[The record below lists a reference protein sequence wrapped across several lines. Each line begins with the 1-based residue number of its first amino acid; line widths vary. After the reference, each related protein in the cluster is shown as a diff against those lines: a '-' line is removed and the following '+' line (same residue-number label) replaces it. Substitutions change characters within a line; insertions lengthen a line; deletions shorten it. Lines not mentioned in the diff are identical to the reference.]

1 MVNIFSALNNTYPD
15 AMLRNPMIR
24 NQSPI
29 SVLPTPRPSSIGA
42 INQDFPP
49 VPMMRPD
56 DLLSQTNQVQEPP
69 LNTQGS
75 LGSGFGGLFGQNMSD
90 PQTQGILA
98 ASSALL
104 KQGAPSFQPK
114 SFGGI
119 LGETINQG
127 LGAFN
132 RAERR
137 GRNNLQV
144 VGGSL
149 IDVSDPSNPKVVF
162 EGRKKP
168 KTQILG
174 GGKYIATQDP
184 DTGEFDIKKSS
195 IFDEISKLE
204 DKTGGIGT
212 LTEGQKAIDKSFS
225 KDYSDFVL
233 KGGFADVQKGL
244 NQLDEAVNILE
255 TDGGTGEIIG
265 NLNPMAAALF
275 NKSGLKAQ
283 ELVSEV
289 VQRNLR
295 LILGAQF
302 TEKEGERL
310 INRAFNPRLSEE
322 ENIKRVKRL
331 ADSIKRAADQK
342 RKSAEYFEKFGTLK
356 GFKGTASIN
365 SISEGAGLNSKNVN
379 YKVVK

>member
-1 MVNIFSALNNTYPD
+1 MVNILNNLYPD
-15 AMLRNPMIR
+15 AILRNPMIR

-56 DLLSQTNQVQEPP
+56 DLLSQTNQVTNPP

-104 KQGAPSFQPK
+104 KGGAPSFQPT

-132 RAERR
+132 RASRR

-225 KDYSDFVL
+225 KEYGDFVL

-244 NQLDEAVNILE
+244 SQLDEAVNILE
-255 TDGGTGEIIG
+255 TEGGTGAFVG
-265 NLNPMAAALF
+265 NLPDSLAAIV

-331 ADSIKRAADQK
+331 ADSIKRAAEQK

-379 YKVVK
+379 YKVIK

>member
-1 MVNIFSALNNTYPD
+1 MINIFSAL
-15 AMLRNPMIR
+15 RNPMMR

-104 KQGAPSFQPK
+104 KQGAPSFQPT

-119 LGETINQG
+119 LGESINQG

-132 RAERR
+132 RASRR

-225 KDYSDFVL
+225 KEYGDFVL

-244 NQLDEAVNILE
+244 SQLDEAINILE
-255 TDGGTGEIIG
+255 TEGGTGAFVG
-265 NLNPMAAALF
+265 NLPDSLAAIV

-331 ADSIKRAADQK
+331 ADSIKRAAEQK

-379 YKVVK
+379 YKVIK

>member
-1 MVNIFSALNNTYPD
+1 MINIFSAL
-15 AMLRNPMIR
+15 RNPMMR

-56 DLLSQTNQVQEPP
+56 DLFSQTNQVQEPP

-104 KQGAPSFQPK
+104 KQGAPSFQPT

-119 LGETINQG
+119 LGESINQG

-132 RAERR
+132 RASRR

-225 KDYSDFVL
+225 KEYGDFVL

-244 NQLDEAVNILE
+244 SQLDEAINILE
-255 TDGGTGEIIG
+255 TEGGTGAFVG
-265 NLNPMAAALF
+265 NLPDSLAAIV

-331 ADSIKRAADQK
+331 ADSIKRAAEQK

-379 YKVVK
+379 YKVIK

>member
-1 MVNIFSALNNTYPD
+1 MINIFSAL
-15 AMLRNPMIR
+15 RNPMMR

-42 INQDFPP
+42 INQNFPE

-56 DLLSQTNQVQEPP
+56 DLLSQTNQVTDPP

-104 KQGAPSFQPK
+104 KGGAPSFQPT

-132 RAERR
+132 RASRR

-174 GGKYIATQDP
+174 DGKYIATQDP

-225 KDYSDFVL
+225 KEYGDFVL

-244 NQLDEAVNILE
+244 SQLDEAVNILE
-255 TDGGTGEIIG
+255 TEGGTGAFVG
-265 NLNPMAAALF
+265 NLPDSLAAIV

-331 ADSIKRAADQK
+331 ADSIKRAAEQK

-379 YKVVK
+379 YKVIK

>member
-1 MVNIFSALNNTYPD
+1 MINIFSAL
-15 AMLRNPMIR
+15 RNPMMR

-42 INQDFPP
+42 INQNFPE

-56 DLLSQTNQVQEPP
+56 DLLSQTNQVTNPP

-104 KQGAPSFQPK
+104 KGGAPSFQPT

-132 RAERR
+132 RASRR

-225 KDYSDFVL
+225 KEYGDFVL

-244 NQLDEAVNILE
+244 SQLDEAVNILE
-255 TDGGTGEIIG
+255 TEGGTGAFVG
-265 NLNPMAAALF
+265 NLPDSLAAIV

-331 ADSIKRAADQK
+331 ADSIKRAAEQK

>member
-1 MVNIFSALNNTYPD
+1 MINIFSA
-15 AMLRNPMIR
+15 LRNPMIR

-104 KQGAPSFQPK
+104 KGGAPSFQPT

-119 LGETINQG
+119 LGESINQG

-132 RAERR
+132 RASRR

-225 KDYSDFVL
+225 KEYSDFIL

-244 NQLDEAVNILE
+244 SQLDEAVNILE
-255 TDGGTGEIIG
+255 TEGGTGAFVG
-265 NLNPMAAALF
+265 NLPDSLAAIV

-331 ADSIKRAADQK
+331 ADSIKRAAEQK

>member
-1 MVNIFSALNNTYPD
+1 MINIFSAL
-15 AMLRNPMIR
+15 RNPMMR

-104 KQGAPSFQPK
+104 KGGAPSFQPT

-119 LGETINQG
+119 LGESINQG

-132 RAERR
+132 RASRR

-225 KDYSDFVL
+225 KEYGDFVL

-244 NQLDEAVNILE
+244 SQLDEAINILE
-255 TDGGTGEIIG
+255 TEGGTGAFVG
-265 NLNPMAAALF
+265 NLPDSLAAIV

-331 ADSIKRAADQK
+331 ADSIKRAAEQK

-379 YKVVK
+379 YKVIK

>member
-1 MVNIFSALNNTYPD
+1 MINIFSAL
-15 AMLRNPMIR
+15 RNPMMR

-132 RAERR
+132 RASRR

-225 KDYSDFVL
+225 KEYGDFVL

-244 NQLDEAVNILE
+244 SQLDEAVNILE
-255 TDGGTGEIIG
+255 TEGGTGAFVG
-265 NLNPMAAALF
+265 NLPDSLAAIV

-331 ADSIKRAADQK
+331 ADSIKRAAEQK

-379 YKVVK
+379 YKVIK

>member
-1 MVNIFSALNNTYPD
+1 MINIFSAL
-15 AMLRNPMIR
+15 RNPMMR

-104 KQGAPSFQPK
+104 KGGAPSFQPT

-119 LGETINQG
+119 LGESINQG

-132 RAERR
+132 RASRR

-225 KDYSDFVL
+225 KEYGDFVL

-244 NQLDEAVNILE
+244 SQLDEAVNILE
-255 TDGGTGEIIG
+255 TEGGTGAFVG
-265 NLNPMAAALF
+265 NLPDSLAAIV

-331 ADSIKRAADQK
+331 ADSIKRAAEQK

-379 YKVVK
+379 YKVIK

>member
-1 MVNIFSALNNTYPD
+1 MINIFSAL
-15 AMLRNPMIR
+15 RNPMMR

-42 INQDFPP
+42 INQNFPE

-104 KQGAPSFQPK
+104 KGGAPSFQPT

-119 LGETINQG
+119 LGESINQG

-132 RAERR
+132 RASRR

-168 KTQILG
+168 KTQILC

-225 KDYSDFVL
+225 KEYGDFVL

-244 NQLDEAVNILE
+244 SQLDEAVNILE
-255 TDGGTGEIIG
+255 TEGGTGAFVG
-265 NLNPMAAALF
+265 NLPDSLAAIV

-331 ADSIKRAADQK
+331 ADSIKRAAEQK

-379 YKVVK
+379 YKVIK

>member
-1 MVNIFSALNNTYPD
+1 MINIFSAL
-15 AMLRNPMIR
+15 RNPMMR

-75 LGSGFGGLFGQNMSD
+75 LRSGFGGLFGQNMSD

-98 ASSALL
+98 ASSSLL
-104 KQGAPSFQPK
+104 KQGAPSFQPT

-119 LGETINQG
+119 LGESINQG

-132 RAERR
+132 RASRR

-225 KDYSDFVL
+225 KEYGDFVL

-244 NQLDEAVNILE
+244 SQLDEAVNILE
-255 TDGGTGEIIG
+255 TEGGTGAFVG
-265 NLNPMAAALF
+265 NLPDSLAAIV

-331 ADSIKRAADQK
+331 ADSIKRAAEQK

-379 YKVVK
+379 YKVIK

>member
-1 MVNIFSALNNTYPD
+1 MINIFSAL
-15 AMLRNPMIR
+15 RNPMMR

-42 INQDFPP
+42 INQNFPE

-56 DLLSQTNQVQEPP
+56 DLLSQTNQVTNPP

-104 KQGAPSFQPK
+104 KGGAPSFQPT

-119 LGETINQG
+119 LGESINQG

-132 RAERR
+132 RASRR

-225 KDYSDFVL
+225 KEYGDFVL

-244 NQLDEAVNILE
+244 SQLDEAVNILE
-255 TDGGTGEIIG
+255 TEGGTGAFVG
-265 NLNPMAAALF
+265 NLPDSLAAIV

-331 ADSIKRAADQK
+331 ADSIKRAAEQK

>member
-1 MVNIFSALNNTYPD
+1 MINIFSAL
-15 AMLRNPMIR
+15 RNPMMR

-56 DLLSQTNQVQEPP
+56 DLLSQTNQVTNPP

-104 KQGAPSFQPK
+104 KGGAPSFQPT

-119 LGETINQG
+119 LGESINQG

-132 RAERR
+132 RASRR

-225 KDYSDFVL
+225 KEYGDFVL

-244 NQLDEAVNILE
+244 SQLDEAVNILE
-255 TDGGTGEIIG
+255 TEGGTGAFVG
-265 NLNPMAAALF
+265 NLPDSLAAIV

-331 ADSIKRAADQK
+331 ADSIKRAAEQK

-379 YKVVK
+379 YKVIK

>member
-1 MVNIFSALNNTYPD
+1 MINIFSAL
-15 AMLRNPMIR
+15 RNPMMR

-104 KQGAPSFQPK
+104 KGGAPSFQPT

-119 LGETINQG
+119 LGESINQG

-132 RAERR
+132 RASRR

-225 KDYSDFVL
+225 KEYSDFIL

-244 NQLDEAVNILE
+244 SQLDEAVNILE
-255 TDGGTGEIIG
+255 TEGGTGAFVG
-265 NLNPMAAALF
+265 NLPDSLAAIV

-331 ADSIKRAADQK
+331 ADSIKRAAEQK

-379 YKVVK
+379 YKVIK

>member
-1 MVNIFSALNNTYPD
+1 MINIFSAL
-15 AMLRNPMIR
+15 RNPMMR

-42 INQDFPP
+42 INEDFPP

-132 RAERR
+132 RASRR

-225 KDYSDFVL
+225 KEYGDFVL

-244 NQLDEAVNILE
+244 SQLDEAVNILE
-255 TDGGTGEIIG
+255 TEGGTGAFVG
-265 NLNPMAAALF
+265 NLPDSLAAIV

-331 ADSIKRAADQK
+331 ADSIKRAAEQK

-379 YKVVK
+379 YKVIK

>member
-1 MVNIFSALNNTYPD
+1 MINIFSAL
-15 AMLRNPMIR
+15 RNPMMR

-75 LGSGFGGLFGQNMSD
+75 LGSGFGGLFGQNISD

-104 KQGAPSFQPK
+104 KGGAPSFQPT

-119 LGETINQG
+119 LGESINQG

-132 RAERR
+132 RASRR

-225 KDYSDFVL
+225 KEYSDFIL

-244 NQLDEAVNILE
+244 SQLDEAVNILE
-255 TDGGTGEIIG
+255 TEGGTGAFVG
-265 NLNPMAAALF
+265 NLPDSLAAIV

-331 ADSIKRAADQK
+331 ADSIKRAAEQK

-379 YKVVK
+379 YKVIK

>member
-1 MVNIFSALNNTYPD
+1 MINIFSAL
-15 AMLRNPMIR
+15 RNPMMR

-104 KQGAPSFQPK
+104 KGGAPSFQPT

-119 LGETINQG
+119 LGESINQG

-132 RAERR
+132 RASRR

-225 KDYSDFVL
+225 KEYGDFVL

-244 NQLDEAVNILE
+244 RQLDEAINILE
-255 TDGGTGEIIG
+255 TEGGTGAFVG
-265 NLNPMAAALF
+265 NLPDSLAAIV

-331 ADSIKRAADQK
+331 ADSIKRAAEQK

-379 YKVVK
+379 YKVIK

>member
-1 MVNIFSALNNTYPD
+1 MINIFSAL
-15 AMLRNPMIR
+15 RNPMMR

-42 INQDFPP
+42 INQNFPE

-56 DLLSQTNQVQEPP
+56 DLLSQTNQVTNPP

-104 KQGAPSFQPK
+104 KGGAPSFQPT

-132 RAERR
+132 RASRR

-225 KDYSDFVL
+225 KEYGDFVL

-244 NQLDEAVNILE
+244 SQLDEAVNILE
-255 TDGGTGEIIG
+255 TEGGTGAFVG
-265 NLNPMAAALF
+265 NLPDSLAAIV

-331 ADSIKRAADQK
+331 ADSIKRAAEQK

-379 YKVVK
+379 YKVIK